1 MQSRSRSEF
10 DVTNRPCQS
19 SHLLKGVDPLTGGLQ
34 PNFMEVDAYQG
45 VMNTRIERVLD
56 GELAREDL
64 TAAEAAELAREEALI
79 QSVLR
84 SVPAGQ
90 VPDMSAAVLRQI
102 EALEL
107 EGARQKPVMAPMRQ
121 SVRWLWNPRPISI
134 RPAYAVAA
142 LMLVAFG
149 LTLRTPQRAATP
161 VVAASAQPS
170 QVLIQFRLDAP
181 DAQQVSLAGD
191 FTGWQAEYQL
201 TRTAPGVWTIVVPL
215 QQGVHEYGFIV
226 DGNRWT
232 PDPLAPAVQDGFG
245 GTNSRV
251 AVLGP
256 DSRTL

>member
-1 MQSRSRSEF
+1 
-10 DVTNRPCQS
+10 
-19 SHLLKGVDPLTGGLQ
+19 
-34 PNFMEVDAYQG
+34 
-45 VMNTRIERVLD
+45 MNTRIERALD

-64 TAAEAAELAREEALI
+64 TDAEKAELEREESLI
-79 QSVLR
+79 RSVLR
-84 SVPAGQ
+84 AVPAGDM
-90 VPDMSAAVLRQI
+90 PDLSAAVLRRI
-102 EALEL
+102 EGTGLEDARKGPRAAPL
-107 EGARQKPVMAPMRQ
+107 RQAGAWM
-121 SVRWLWNPRPISI
+121 WNPHQIRV

-142 LMLVAFG
+142 LMLLAFG
-149 LTLRTPQRAATP
+149 LLLRTPEPAADP
-161 VVAASAQPS
+161 VAAVQPS

-181 DAQQVSLAGD
+181 DAQQVALAGD

-215 QQGVHEYGFIV
+215 QQGVHEYAFIV

-256 DSRTL
+256 DSRSL